1 MNLICEILDTVDW
14 GRKWRVNFNAGKIQ
28 LVLFGWSNNTG
39 AIDAKTD
46 GSVLEEKSS
55 FKMFGLTFSSK
66 LDWGSYTISIVKTAS
81 RKIGALIFSLKF
93 LIPKVSPRLY
103 KSTIWPCME
112 CCCHVWGYAS
122 SCYLE
127 LLDKLQNRTC
137 RTVGPSLNTSLE
149 PLVHL
154 GNVASLSLFC
164 RSYFGRYSSELAQLV
179 LLPFCRAR
187 STGYSGRLR
196 DFFCHHF

>member
-93 LIPKVSPRLY
+93 LIPKVSPRL
-103 KSTIWPCME
+103 
-112 CCCHVWGYAS
+112 
-122 SCYLE
+122 
-127 LLDKLQNRTC
+127 
-137 RTVGPSLNTSLE
+137 
-149 PLVHL
+149 
-154 GNVASLSLFC
+154 
-164 RSYFGRYSSELAQLV
+164 
-179 LLPFCRAR
+179 
-187 STGYSGRLR
+187 
-196 DFFCHHF
+196 